1 LGVRVSVLFCL
12 FVVILQGCGVY
23 SFSGSSVPPEAKTF
37 SVPNIT
43 VMSSATLAPAVYP
56 QRLQQALSDKI
67 NAETNLKLTS
77 EPNAHLQY
85 IVKVNNYNTQPIA
98 PINGDLTAYTRL
110 NISIEVEFVNTVE
123 KEKSWTKSFSS
134 FENFDSKKNLTEVEN
149 DLISAIN
156 IRLCEDIFNASLVN
170 W

>member
-1 LGVRVSVLFCL
+1 MQS
-12 FVVILQGCGVY
+12 CGVY
-23 SFSGSSVPPEAKTF
+23 SFSGSSVPPEAKTYN
-37 SVPNIT
+37 VPNII
-43 VMSSATLAPAVYP
+43 VMPNAALTPAIYA
-56 QRLQQALSDKI
+56 QRLQQAIADKI
-67 NAETNLKLTS
+67 NAETSLKLTTADD
-77 EPNAHLQY
+77 AHLKY

-110 NISIEVEFVNTVE
+110 NISVEVEFINTIE

-149 DLISAIN
+149 DLILAIN
-156 IRLCEDIFNASLVN
+156 TRLCEDIFNASLVN